1 MLQVSQPGCLLHTG
15 PGVSQDL
22 LCCAVLHLVQD
33 FEPLYADVE
42 QCDLGHFTKFVNP
55 DLKFCGGPGE
65 NKTAPLLK
73 QPCQVTEAVQ
83 QTLAGVPTGSY
94 VVCNCYLQGISATRA
109 HPGFETAPAAHRHT
123 PSHPFSTCCAC
134 CVLHA
139 GACPRACCVQFD
151 YMLPMFQINPTLR
164 PYFDKFFP
172 DGEVYSRAARYLFKP
187 KPLLQAALEPYGE
200 LSSKC
205 VVGMHLRTRKA
216 GTSAPVELFAAI
228 ARAVAVSRPGTVF
241 VAADAAD
248 VYARMQERLPGREVW
263 WNKAAAAELQRG
275 NTTTAGNPGTELNA
289 MADLWL
295 LSKCRNVI
303 LTPSSSIGG
312 LAAALAGVA
321 PVFANHGPHTEPFTN
336 PWFWKSV
343 TSEPCFVKAALVHRV
358 DTALAQRFRREHP
371 LFVYHS
377 QCHWDS
383 KAVGLPD
390 ATWECTAANCREW
403 RRRW

>member
-1 MLQVSQPGCLLHTG
+1 MLRLL
-15 PGVSQDL
+15 
-22 LCCAVLHLVQD
+22 QD

-73 QPCQVTEAVQ
+73 QPCQVTAAVQ
-83 QTLAGVPTGSY
+83 QALAASQLGPGVT
-94 VVCNCYLQGISATRA
+94 VICRA
-109 HPGFETAPAAHRHT
+109 AQPREHLCFETAPATHT
-123 PSHPFSTCCAC
+123 PSQPFSTCCAC
-134 CVLHA
+134 CPLPA
-139 GACPRACCVQFD
+139 GARGCCVQFD

-172 DGEVYSRAARYLFKP
+172 DGEVYSRAAQYLFKP
-187 KPLLQAALEPYGE
+187 KPVLQAALELYQE

-205 VVGMHLRTRKA
+205 VVGMHLRTRKG

-228 ARAVAVSRPGTVF
+228 TRAVAVSRPGTVF
-241 VAADAAD
+241 VAADAD
-248 VYARMQERLPGREVW
+248 VYVRMQQSLPGREVW

-275 NTTTAGNPGTELNA
+275 NTTAAGNPGTELSA
-289 MADLWL
+289 MVDLWL
-295 LSKCRNVI
+295 LSKCKDVI

-312 LAAALAGVA
+312 LAAALGGVA

-403 RRRW
+403 RRM